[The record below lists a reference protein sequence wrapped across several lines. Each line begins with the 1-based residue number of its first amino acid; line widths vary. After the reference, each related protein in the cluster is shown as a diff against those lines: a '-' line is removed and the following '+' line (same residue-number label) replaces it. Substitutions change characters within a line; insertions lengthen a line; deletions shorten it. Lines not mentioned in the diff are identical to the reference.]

1 MLPQN
6 VKEILKKQHY
16 AIVGK
21 NEHSAVQ
28 ICRWTKKSLRDEGAC
43 YKEKFYGIK
52 SHLCCQMSPS
62 LYCPN
67 QCIHCW
73 RAIEY
78 TTGNKIPGK
87 IDSPSEI
94 IEGCINAQRKLLQG
108 FNIDKKSS
116 KKQLSKANQK
126 KLKEAQEPM
135 QFAIS
140 LSGEPTIY
148 PYIGDL
154 ISELRKRGKTS
165 FLVTNGLYPDKIKEL
180 LKKNQLPTQLYVSI
194 NTPNEELYNKFHRS
208 SMKDA
213 WKKLNETLEILPK
226 IIGKT
231 RTVFRMNLVKDL
243 NMFPE
248 QAKEYAQLIKK
259 SNPLFIEIKGFM
271 SVGFARERL
280 GYERMPTNKE
290 MEYFIKILLKELKK
304 IGLNKY
310 KLLDEHEFSRAYVLG
325 KSKKDLKIKEEEI

>member
-1 MLPQN
+1 MLDKN
-6 VKEILKKQHY
+6 VKESLEKQHY
-16 AIVGK
+16 KIVGK

-28 ICRWTKKSLRDEGAC
+28 VCRWTKKSLRDEGVC

-52 SHLCCQMSPS
+52 SHLCCQMTPS

-67 QCIHCW
+67 KCVHCW

-78 TTGNKIPGK
+78 TTGDRMPGK

-94 IEGCINAQRKLLQG
+94 IEGCIEAQRKLLEG
-108 FNIDKKSS
+108 FNIDVKSK
-116 KKQLSKANQK
+116 KKQLSRADQK

-140 LSGEPTIY
+140 LSGEPTVY
-148 PYIGDL
+148 PHVGEL

-165 FLVTNGLYPDKIKEL
+165 FLVTNGLYPEKLKEL
-180 LKKNQLPTQLYVSI
+180 QKKNQLPTQLYISI
-194 NTPNEELYNKFHRS
+194 NTSNEELYNKFHRS
-208 SMKDA
+208 TIKNA
-213 WKKLNETLEILPK
+213 WSKLNETLTLLPK
-226 IIGKT
+226 LKGKT

-243 NMFPE
+243 NMFPQ

-259 SNPLFIEIKGFM
+259 SSPMFVEIKGFM

-290 MEYFIKILLKELKK
+290 MEDFITILLKELKN
-304 IGLNKY
+304 IGEKDY
-310 KLLDEHEFSRAYVLG
+310 RLLDSHEFSRAYVLG
-325 KSKKDLKIKEEEI
+325 KDKKELKIKPNQM